1 MCSLYSL
8 EEGIKMLMLWT
19 VIFIFVIKLL
29 FITACIEMLVA
40 VLLVGFIL
48 LFVILYFGAI
58 VFTVR
63 FFFLKVLSSE
73 N

>member
-8 EEGIKMLMLWT
+8 EEGIKILVLWT
-19 VIFIFVIKLL
+19 VIFIFVLKLL
-29 FITACIEMLVA
+29 FITACNDMLVA

-58 VFTVR
+58 VFIV
-63 FFFLKVLSSE
+63 
-73 N
+73 